1 MNPRRLTL
9 LTIVVAIVVLA
20 AVVVVPRLTS
30 SGTKGTSTAS
40 SSTGATLDY
49 AGQPTI
55 GDANAPVT
63 IAMFEDFLCPH
74 CAEFSDQVWPQ
85 IKRDYVDT
93 GKAKAVFFY
102 FPVISQTQSPIIG
115 GLGQCVYMQSN
126 SDFWDLE
133 QILMRAQQQLFDTT
147 KAIDIATQYAP
158 GLDKQKLQK
167 CVNDGT
173 GATVVTKDQ
182 AMGQAMGVQGTPTI
196 FVNGKMVSN
205 AAWDTVKKAIDG
217 ALSSSSGS

>member
-1 MNPRRLTL
+1 MTV
-9 LTIVVAIVVLA
+9 IVAIVVLA

-30 SGTKGTSTAS
+30 SGTQTTSSAS
-40 SSTGATLDY
+40 SSSGTALDY

-55 GDANAPVT
+55 GDPNAPVT

-85 IKRDYVDT
+85 IKRAYIDT
-93 GKAKAVFFY
+93 GKARAVYFY
-102 FPVISQTQSPIIG
+102 FPVISQTQSRVIG

-126 SDFWDLE
+126 DAFWQLE
-133 QILMRAQQQLFDTT
+133 QILMRTQQQLMNTA

-158 GLDKQKLQK
+158 SLDKQKLQQ
-167 CVNDGT
+167 CVDNGT
-173 GATVVTKDQ
+173 GAKTVDKDNS
-182 AMGQAMGVQGTPTI
+182 MGQALGVQGTPTI

-205 AAWDTVKKAIDG
+205 AAWDTVKKAIES
-217 ALSSSSGS
+217 ALPSSSGS